1 MQCSKVTRQEVQAIC
16 LELLWFFVWFFF
28 YGFFFFGGEGCCV
41 WDWRVFFGF
50 SFFFLLRIPNFTG
63 RMNNYILRQIDMHAF
78 CKNV

>member
-28 YGFFFFGGEGCCV
+28 YGFFWGGVVFGIGGFFLA
-41 WDWRVFFGF
+41 FH
-50 SFFFLLRIPNFTG
+50 FFFLLRIPNFTG

>member
-16 LELLWFFVWFFF
+16 LELLWFFVWFFLWVF
-28 YGFFFFGGEGCCV
+28 LGGVVFGIGG
-41 WDWRVFFGF
+41 VFFGF

-63 RMNNYILRQIDMHAF
+63 RMNNNILRQIDMHAF